1 MITTKFDA
9 HSCYLSAQRGGVS
22 CNSSF
27 SKSASSLGK
36 GRPAGPSVRRVRPDP
51 AVSRPVRSP
60 ARSPARRPVCTVVY
74 RSVCRPVRPPCSN
87 GPGGKPARPFAGPP
101 AGPPVRLLGCSPV
114 GLPACPCVRP
124 DPAVSR
130 PVRSPPRPPARLHVC
145 TVVHRSACLPVSPPC
160 STRPGGKPS
169 RPFAG
174 SPAGPPDGQRLHEL
188 LLFRGRK
195 DIRVAHH
202 LDKSCPC

>member
-1 MITTKFDA
+1 MVSAANRVFQSLLVLWARVGLPARPSAVFD
-9 HSCYLSAQRGGVS
+9 RT
-22 CNSSF
+22 
-27 SKSASSLGK
+27 
-36 GRPAGPSVRRVRPDP
+36 GPSVRR
-51 AVSRPVRSP
+51 
-60 ARSPARRPVCTVVY
+60 PARRPVCTVVY

-145 TVVHRSACLPVSPPC
+145 TVVHRSACRPVRPPC

-174 SPAGPPDGQRLHEL
+174 PPAGPPAGQRLHEL

-195 DIRVAHH
+195 NIRVAHH